1 MTQWLKFLLEVG
13 PLVVFFVTNARFG
26 ILPGTAAFV
35 VATAVALT
43 VSFVIARKVPVLPL
57 VSGVFV
63 LVFGGLTILLQDDL
77 FIKLKPTIVNLLF
90 AGALFVGL
98 AMGKSF
104 LKIAFEA
111 AFRLTDE
118 GWRKLTWRWAF
129 FFVVL
134 AVLNEV
140 VWRSFDTDTW
150 VSFKVFGILPL
161 TVVFSLAQLPLL
173 NRHQVAEDAAAG

>member
-63 LVFGGLTILLQDDL
+63 LVFGGLTD
-77 FIKLKPTIVNLLF
+77 
-90 AGALFVGL
+90 
-98 AMGKSF
+98 
-104 LKIAFEA
+104 
-111 AFRLTDE
+111 
-118 GWRKLTWRWAF
+118 
-129 FFVVL
+129 
-134 AVLNEV
+134 
-140 VWRSFDTDTW
+140 
-150 VSFKVFGILPL
+150 
-161 TVVFSLAQLPLL
+161 
-173 NRHQVAEDAAAG
+173 